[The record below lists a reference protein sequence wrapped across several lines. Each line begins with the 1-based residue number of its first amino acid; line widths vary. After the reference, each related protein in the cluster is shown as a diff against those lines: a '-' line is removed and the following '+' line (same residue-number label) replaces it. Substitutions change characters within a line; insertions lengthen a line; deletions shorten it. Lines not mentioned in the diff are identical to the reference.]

1 MRALNCRI
9 DRLADRLERATWL
22 NPPAEKVSA
31 VAARLLPDGPVK
43 NTATGTPLG
52 HPLHPALVTIPM
64 GCWLS
69 AAYLD
74 CAPLPRRIDQAATR
88 RIAQRMVGLGLL
100 AAIPTV
106 IAGASDWLDTA
117 EAERR
122 VGLVHAVANW
132 GAIAGYTASWLLRR
146 AGRHRSGAAVSTAS
160 IGLLGLGGW
169 LGAHLVYAMGV
180 GVDTTAFQK
189 LPSRWTDAGLEFDEL
204 TSGSAVAVEVG
215 GVSVLISRSG
225 RSVHAIANR
234 CTHRGGPL
242 DEGEIADGCVTCP
255 WHGSRF
261 DLADG
266 SVQKGPATRPQPTL
280 EARVSDGRVQVRRR
294 DEVRALR
301 LNPVGG

>member
-1 MRALNCRI
+1 
-9 DRLADRLERATWL
+9 
-22 NPPAEKVSA
+22 
-31 VAARLLPDGPVK
+31 
-43 NTATGTPLG
+43 
-52 HPLHPALVTIPM
+52 
-64 GCWLS
+64 
-69 AAYLD
+69 
-74 CAPLPRRIDQAATR
+74 
-88 RIAQRMVGLGLL
+88 
-100 AAIPTV
+100 
-106 IAGASDWLDTA
+106 
-117 EAERR
+117 
-122 VGLVHAVANW
+122 
-132 GAIAGYTASWLLRR
+132 
-146 AGRHRSGAAVSTAS
+146 
-160 IGLLGLGGW
+160 
-169 LGAHLVYAMGV
+169 MGV